1 MIPTKLKK
9 GDTIGVIAPSNY
21 IEKDDLEYINASI
34 ALMEASGFKV
44 KFGKYVFEDTLG
56 YGTSPEKRAADINW
70 AFKDDEVKTIMCVKG
85 GEDSNTTLDYIDYEM
100 IKKHPKI
107 ICGFS
112 DNTSILNALHEKTGL
127 VTYHGP
133 TFKSLT
139 SWETGYA
146 YKQFIKTFAE
156 NTESLIM
163 GEPEDEYT
171 TIQAGQATG
180 ELVGG
185 NLSLFTK
192 LVCGKYAVNVQDKI
206 LFLEELGFEAAPE
219 MVNSNIYYLKQN
231 GVFDRIA
238 GLWIGNYEH
247 PSKVSIEKII
257 KNAIEDEY
265 KFPIIKSDNFGHI
278 DKKIIIP
285 IGTKAEINTNE
296 KIKIKL
302 VEKCVDEGK

>member
-1 MIPTKLKK
+1 
-9 GDTIGVIAPSNY
+9 
-21 IEKDDLEYINASI
+21 
-34 ALMEASGFKV
+34 MEASGFKV

-70 AFKDDEVKTIMCVKG
+70 AFTDGEVKAIMCVKG

-100 IKKHPKI
+100 IKTHPKI

-112 DNTSILNALHEKTGL
+112 DNTSILNAIHEKTGL

>member
-70 AFKDDEVKTIMCVKG
+70 AFKDDEVKAIMCVKG

-112 DNTSILNALHEKTGL
+112 DNTSILNAIHEKTGL

-146 YKQFIKTFAE
+146 YKQFVKTFVE
-156 NTESLIM
+156 DTRSLIM

-171 TIQAGQATG
+171 TIQAGHATG

-192 LVCGKYAVNVQDKI
+192 LVCGKYAVNVHDKI

-247 PSKVSIEKII
+247 PSKISLEKII
-257 KNAIEDEY
+257 TNAIGDEY

>member
-70 AFKDDEVKTIMCVKG
+70 AFKDDEVKAIMCVKG

-112 DNTSILNALHEKTGL
+112 DNTSILNAIHEKTGL

-146 YKQFIKTFAE
+146 YKQFIKTFVE

-171 TIQAGQATG
+171 TIQAGQVTG

-192 LVCGKYAVNVQDKI
+192 LVCGKYAVNLQDKI

-231 GVFDRIA
+231 GIFDRIA

-257 KNAIEDEY
+257 KNAIGDEY

>member
-1 MIPTKLKK
+1 MIPSKLKK
-9 GDTIGVIAPSNY
+9 GDTIGVIAPSSY

-70 AFKDDEVKTIMCVKG
+70 AFKDDKVKAIMCVKG

-112 DNTSILNALHEKTGL
+112 DNTSILNAIHEKTGL

-257 KNAIEDEY
+257 KNAIGDEY

>member
-56 YGTSPEKRAADINW
+56 YGTSPEKRAAEINW
-70 AFKDDEVKTIMCVKG
+70 AFKDDEVKAIMCVKG

-100 IKKHPKI
+100 IRKHPKI

-112 DNTSILNALHEKTGL
+112 DNTSILNAIHEKTGL

-219 MVNSNIYYLKQN
+219 MVNSYIYYLKQN

>member
-1 MIPTKLKK
+1 MIPSKLKK

-70 AFKDDEVKTIMCVKG
+70 AFKDDEVKAIMCVKG

-100 IKKHPKI
+100 INKHPKI

-112 DNTSILNALHEKTGL
+112 DNTSILNAIHEKTGL

-231 GVFDRIA
+231 GVFDKIA

-247 PSKVSIEKII
+247 PSKISLEKII
-257 KNAIEDEY
+257 MNAIGDEY

-302 VEKCVDEGK
+302 VEKCVDKGK

>member
-1 MIPTKLKK
+1 MIPSKLKK

-70 AFKDDEVKTIMCVKG
+70 AFKDDEVKAIMCVKG

-112 DNTSILNALHEKTGL
+112 DNTSILNAIHKKTGL

-146 YKQFIKTFAE
+146 YKQFVKTFVE
-156 NTESLIM
+156 DTRSLIM

-219 MVNSNIYYLKQN
+219 MVNNNIYYLKQN

-257 KNAIEDEY
+257 KNAIGDEY

>member
-1 MIPTKLKK
+1 MIPSKLKK

-70 AFKDDEVKTIMCVKG
+70 AFKDDEVKAIMCVKG

-112 DNTSILNALHEKTGL
+112 DNTSILNAIHEKTGL

-146 YKQFIKTFAE
+146 YKQFIKTFVE

-171 TIQAGQATG
+171 TIQAGQVTG

-192 LVCGKYAVNVQDKI
+192 LVCGKYAVNLQDKI

-257 KNAIEDEY
+257 KNAIGDEY

>member
-70 AFKDDEVKTIMCVKG
+70 AFKDDEVKAIMCVKG

-100 IKKHPKI
+100 IKEHSKI

-112 DNTSILNALHEKTGL
+112 DNTSILNAIHEKTGL

-171 TIQAGQATG
+171 TIQVGQATG

-192 LVCGKYAVNVQDKI
+192 LICGKYAVNLQDKI

-231 GVFDRIA
+231 GIFDRIA

-257 KNAIEDEY
+257 KNAIGDEY

>member
-1 MIPTKLKK
+1 MIPSKLKK

-112 DNTSILNALHEKTGL
+112 DNTSILNAIHEKTGL

-171 TIQAGQATG
+171 IIQAGQATG

-206 LFLEELGFEAAPE
+206 LFLEELGFEAVPE

-257 KNAIEDEY
+257 KNAIGDEY

>member
-70 AFKDDEVKTIMCVKG
+70 AFKDDEVKAIMCVKG

-112 DNTSILNALHEKTGL
+112 DNTSILNAIHEKTGL

-146 YKQFIKTFAE
+146 YKQFIKTFVE
-156 NTESLIM
+156 NTGSLIM

-247 PSKVSIEKII
+247 PSKIGLEKII
-257 KNAIEDEY
+257 INAIGDEY

>member
-21 IEKDDLEYINASI
+21 IENDDLEYINASI

-70 AFKDDEVKTIMCVKG
+70 AFTDGEVKAIMCVKG

-112 DNTSILNALHEKTGL
+112 DNTSILNAIHEKTGL

>member
-56 YGTSPEKRAADINW
+56 YGTSPEKRATDINW

-112 DNTSILNALHEKTGL
+112 DNTSILNAIHEKTGL

-192 LVCGKYAVNVQDKI
+192 LVCGKYAVNLQDKI

-257 KNAIEDEY
+257 KNAIGDEY

>member
-44 KFGKYVFEDTLG
+44 KFGKYVFENTLG
-56 YGTSPEKRAADINW
+56 YGTSPEKRATDINW
-70 AFKDDEVKTIMCVKG
+70 AFKDDEVKAIMCVKG

-112 DNTSILNALHEKTGL
+112 DNTSILNAIHEKTGL

-171 TIQAGQATG
+171 IIQAGQATG

-192 LVCGKYAVNVQDKI
+192 LVCGKYAVNLQDKI

-247 PSKVSIEKII
+247 QSKISLEKII
-257 KNAIEDEY
+257 TNAIGDEY
-265 KFPIIKSDNFGHI
+265 KFPIIKSNNFGHI

>member
-1 MIPTKLKK
+1 MIPSKLKK
-9 GDTIGVIAPSNY
+9 SDTIGVIAPSNY

-70 AFKDDEVKTIMCVKG
+70 AFKDDKVKAIMCVKG

-112 DNTSILNALHEKTGL
+112 DNTSILNAIHEKTGL

-192 LVCGKYAVNVQDKI
+192 LVCGKYAVNLQDKI
-206 LFLEELGFEAAPE
+206 LFLEELGFETAPE

-257 KNAIEDEY
+257 KNAIGDEY

>member
-112 DNTSILNALHEKTGL
+112 DNTSILNAIHEKTGL

-171 TIQAGQATG
+171 TIQAGQTTG

-231 GVFDRIA
+231 GIFDRIA

-257 KNAIEDEY
+257 KNAIGDEY